1 MSDYIYMLESH
12 LSPDQNR
19 VVEEVRQTAAQA
31 NVNLFLT
38 GGAMR
43 DMLAGFR
50 IRDLDFVVEGHALKL
65 ATALAGEAGVKALS
79 VDESTRSAELLF
91 PGGVTVELAAS
102 RRERASK
109 PAKSA
114 TPPATIQE
122 DLRSRDFT
130 CNAIALSLNRASR
143 GLLLDPMN
151 GLADIGHREL
161 RAISPYGF
169 YDDPS
174 RLLRLIRFRVR
185 LGFAIEERT
194 AMQVAN
200 AREAEVEK
208 NIPAKAL
215 GAELKRIALEDNPSE
230 ILRGLEEA
238 RLLTL
243 FSPALAGPKLNF
255 AGIARFERA
264 AGLLPDDSPSRAAR
278 LGPFLF
284 AFAEKLAPKERS
296 ALIAGTAMPKPDVD
310 LWQKLEA
317 RAKKLESALR
327 AARVRKA
334 SQVYRIVSAARPDEV
349 LFLLFHSALK
359 PVQERLRN
367 YYQKYL
373 LTVQEITP
381 EEWATVEGKPGTPRY
396 AKARD
401 AFVSNRLDRRVRKPP
416 APEEP
421 PPPAPPAS
429 SWTTPQ
435 TAMSRRAR

>member
-19 VVEEVRQTAAQA
+19 VVEEVRKTAAQA

-65 ATALAGEAGVKALS
+65 ATALAGQTGVKALS
-79 VDESTRSAELLF
+79 LDEGTRSAELLF

-102 RRERASK
+102 RRERTAK
-109 PAKSA
+109 PGKSGPA
-114 TPPATIQE
+114 AATIQE
-122 DLRSRDFT
+122 DLRGRDFT

-185 LGFAIEERT
+185 LAFTIEERT

-200 AREAEVEK
+200 AREAAVEK
-208 NIPAKAL
+208 NISAKAL
-215 GAELKRIALEDNPSE
+215 GEELKRIALEDSPSE
-230 ILRGLEEA
+230 ILAGLEEA
-238 RLLTL
+238 GLLKL
-243 FSPALAGPKLNF
+243 FSPVFAGPKLNH
-255 AGIARFERA
+255 AGIAKFEKLAR
-264 AGLLPDDSPSRAAR
+264 LLPDDNPSRAAR

-284 AFAEKLAPKERS
+284 ALAEKFAPKERS
-296 ALIAGTAMPKPDVD
+296 ALVAATAMPKADVE
-310 LWQKLEA
+310 LWQKLEP
-317 RAKKLESALR
+317 RAKKLETALR
-327 AARVRKA
+327 SARIRKA
-334 SQVYRIVSAARPDEV
+334 SQVYRIVSVARPDEV
-349 LFLLFHSALK
+349 LFLLYHSSLK

-373 LTVQEITP
+373 QTVQEITP
-381 EEWATVEGKPGTPRY
+381 EEWATVEGKPGTPKY
-396 AKARD
+396 IKAKE
-401 AFVSNRLDRRVRKPP
+401 AFVANRLDRRVRKPV
-416 APEEP
+416 PEEP
-421 PPPAPPAS
+421 PPPPPPPTS

-435 TAMSRRAR
+435 TAMTRRAR